1 MKDKNH
7 ICLSRQEYLAVK
19 FWVLVEKRGKYWISV
34 HYLKQKVHTNTYL
47 TKNLHSLKKQKTPV
61 CYTEFNKRE
70 ICFLRNFVGKLQGV
84 DNYEA
89 RRYGCVFH

>member
-7 ICLSRQEYLAVK
+7 ICLSRQEYLAVN
-19 FWVLVEKRGKYWISV
+19 FLALVKENISISV
-34 HYLKQKVHTNTYL
+34 YYLKQKVHTNVHL
-47 TKNLHSLKKQKTPV
+47 TKILHSLKKQKTPV

-70 ICFLRNFVGKLQGV
+70 IRFLRNFVGKLQGV
-84 DNYEA
+84 GNYEA

>member
-34 HYLKQKVHTNTYL
+34 YYLKQKVHTNVHL
-47 TKNLHSLKKQKTPV
+47 T
-61 CYTEFNKRE
+61 
-70 ICFLRNFVGKLQGV
+70 
-84 DNYEA
+84 
-89 RRYGCVFH
+89 